1 MLERYHLVNISDY
14 FRYDESAPYLLIN
27 LKDRGS
33 KAKAG
38 NPTHGSKTSH
48 GYYVAIINKKPY
60 LLHMVIWELKNGKIP
75 AGYEIDH
82 INMDRADNR
91 ICNLRLASRSQN
103 GCNRSNSKNRLDA
116 SLPKGIYYHQS
127 WGRTYQAKICIQGKK
142 FSKASTNIEELVAWL
157 EKKRSDLHGE
167 FARSI

>member
-1 MLERYHLVNISDY
+1 MFTIAEN
-14 FRYDESAPYLLIN
+14 E
-27 LKDRGS
+27 
-33 KAKAG
+33 
-38 NPTHGSKTSH
+38 
-48 GYYVAIINKKPY
+48 
-60 LLHMVIWELKNGKIP
+60 M
-75 AGYEIDH
+75 
-82 INMDRADNR
+82 
-91 ICNLRLASRSQN
+91 ASRSQN